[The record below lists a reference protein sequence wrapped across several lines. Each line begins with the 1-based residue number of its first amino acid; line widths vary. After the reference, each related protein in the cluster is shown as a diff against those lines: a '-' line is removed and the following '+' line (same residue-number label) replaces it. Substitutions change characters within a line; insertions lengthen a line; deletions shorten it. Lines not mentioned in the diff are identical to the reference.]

1 MQSNTYLGKLHR
13 FIILKHASK
22 HRVVNYF
29 LKNILALLLSLPPPP
44 ISTPCGQKFE
54 RGMLIL
60 ELSHRAN
67 ATHISL
73 PRTPKS
79 FFQSRLRNLFPIYLS
94 ILKIFSPLEATLV
107 CDFSFVLYSCL
118 MSIINYLRGA
128 KIK

>member
-107 CDFSFVLYSCL
+107 CDFSVLYSCL
-118 MSIINYLRGA
+118 MSIINYLGVA